1 MGLDT
6 PGWLEQLLR
15 QVVSTHRFDEA
26 SASAAA
32 CQALP
37 PGRGRARRYLRG
49 ILRESGLLYGT
60 PQQAGDPKG
69 SGPEEQLFLAV
80 LRVFTTMALDLAKLC
95 DAAPGPRPEQ
105 LLVLFAV
112 LTGEVD
118 LAEEL
123 HQRIVKAHRSWPL
136 PQKRWLHVEE
146 ALARRAL
153 SLAADPYYG
162 LVLHN
167 GALYADAQLFG
178 RVAIAY
184 FGGPL
189 TEFPREEM
197 ERRLHFSSLQKSKL
211 VEVLV
216 GLVSAERKPGFP
228 ARRAILRQIDDL
240 LLPEALAERT
250 ADFARKA
257 FNKPVPVKRLVQ
269 GLRSRDMKR
278 FILEQT
284 VLASLVDGSRSAREM
299 EWTREL
305 GAALGFTPEQ
315 LRTTELEMAA
325 YYAKHRHLVDVFSLA
340 HGAEVLGEEW
350 VDEFSVTMKKNY
362 RALLKELKETGEL
375 SVLLGRAARGQK
387 LTSDEKRVM
396 REQLIDVAKVV
407 PALAIFAAPGGVLL
421 LLALAKVFKF
431 DLRPSAFHDDE
442 SGSE

>member
-1 MGLDT
+1 MSLDK

-15 QVVSTHRFDEA
+15 QVVSTHSFDAA

-60 PQQAGDPKG
+60 PQQSGDPKG
-69 SGPEEQLFLAV
+69 AGPEEQLFLAV
-80 LRVFTTMALDLAKLC
+80 LRVFTTMALDIARLT
-95 DAAPGPRPEQ
+95 DAGPGPRPEQ

-112 LTGEVD
+112 LTGELDV
-118 LAEEL
+118 AEEL
-123 HQRIVKAHRSWPL
+123 HGRIVKAHKSWPL

-197 ERRLHFSSLQKSKL
+197 ERRLHFSSLQKAKL

-216 GLVSAERKPGFP
+216 GLVSAER
-228 ARRAILRQIDDL
+228 
-240 LLPEALAERT
+240 
-250 ADFARKA
+250 
-257 FNKPVPVKRLVQ
+257 
-269 GLRSRDMKR
+269 
-278 FILEQT
+278 
-284 VLASLVDGSRSAREM
+284 
-299 EWTREL
+299 
-305 GAALGFTPEQ
+305 
-315 LRTTELEMAA
+315 
-325 YYAKHRHLVDVFSLA
+325 
-340 HGAEVLGEEW
+340 
-350 VDEFSVTMKKNY
+350 
-362 RALLKELKETGEL
+362 
-375 SVLLGRAARGQK
+375 
-387 LTSDEKRVM
+387 
-396 REQLIDVAKVV
+396 
-407 PALAIFAAPGGVLL
+407 
-421 LLALAKVFKF
+421 
-431 DLRPSAFHDDE
+431 
-442 SGSE
+442 

>member
-1 MGLDT
+1 MSLDE

-15 QVVSTHRFDEA
+15 QVVSTHTFDDA

-32 CQALP
+32 CRALP

-60 PQQAGDPKG
+60 PQQSGDAKG
-69 SGPEEQLFLAV
+69 AGPEEQLFLAV
-80 LRVFTTMALDLAKLC
+80 LRVFATLALDVAKLA

-112 LTGEVD
+112 LTGELDV
-118 LAEEL
+118 AEEL
-123 HQRIVKAHRSWPL
+123 HQRIVKAHKSWPL
-136 PQKRWLHVEE
+136 PRKRWLHVEE

-184 FGGPL
+184 FGGPASD
-189 TEFPREEM
+189 FPRVEL
-197 ERRLHFSSLQKSKL
+197 ERRLHFSSLLKSKL

-240 LLPEALAERT
+240 LLPEALAEHT
-250 ADFARKA
+250 ADFARRA

-284 VLASLVDGSRSAREM
+284 VLASLVDGRRSAREM

-340 HGAEVLGEEW
+340 HGAEMLGEEW

-362 RALLKELKETGEL
+362 RALLRELKETGEL
-375 SVLLGRAARGQK
+375 SVLLSRAARGQK
-387 LTSDEKRVM
+387 LTGEEKKVM

-431 DLRPSAFHDDE
+431 DLRPSAFHDDQT
-442 SGSE
+442 GD

>member
-1 MGLDT
+1 MSLGK
-6 PGWLEQLLR
+6 PGWLEQLTR
-15 QVVSTHRFDEA
+15 QVVSTHTFDEA
-26 SASAAA
+26 SASANA
-32 CQALP
+32 CRSMP
-37 PGRGRARRYLRG
+37 PGRGRARKYLRG
-49 ILRESGLLYGT
+49 FLRESGLLYGT
-60 PQQAGDPKG
+60 PQQSVEEKG
-69 SGPEEQLFLAV
+69 AGPEEQLFLAV
-80 LRVFTTMALDLAKLC
+80 LRVFTRLALDLAELC
-95 DAAPGPRPEQ
+95 HAGPGPRPEQ
-105 LLVLFAV
+105 VLVLFAA
-112 LTGEVD
+112 LSGEVD

-123 HQRIVKAHRSWPL
+123 HQRILKANKSWPL
-136 PQKRWLHVEE
+136 PRKLWLQVEE

-178 RVAIAY
+178 RVAISY
-184 FGGPL
+184 FGKPG
-189 TEFPREEM
+189 FPREEL
-197 ERRLHFSSLQKSKL
+197 ERRLHFASLQKARL

-240 LLPEALAERT
+240 LLPEELAERT
-250 ADFARKA
+250 TEFARKA
-257 FNKPVPVKRLVQ
+257 FNKPISMKRLTD
-269 GLRSRDMKR
+269 GIKSRDMKR

-284 VLASLVDGSRSAREM
+284 LLASLVDGSRSAREI

-305 GAALGFTPEQ
+305 GAALGFTAEQ

-340 HGAEVLGEEW
+340 HGAEVMGEEW

-387 LTSDEKRVM
+387 LTSAEKKQM

-407 PALAIFAAPGGVLL
+407 PALAIFSAPGGVLL

-442 SGSE
+442 SGQE